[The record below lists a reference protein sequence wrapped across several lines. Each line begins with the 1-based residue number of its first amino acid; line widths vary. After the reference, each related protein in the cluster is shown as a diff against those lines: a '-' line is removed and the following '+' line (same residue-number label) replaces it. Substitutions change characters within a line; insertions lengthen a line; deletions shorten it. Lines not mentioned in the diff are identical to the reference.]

1 MTDVLVIGGGPA
13 GAAAGYWLARSGHA
27 VTIVEKRSFPRNK
40 TCGDTLSPRA
50 VHQLRD
56 MGLEDLTSTFHR
68 VGGVRACS
76 NERELQLFWPDHALY
91 PREGRVARRS
101 VLDAAV
107 IHNAVSAGA
116 TLLQGH
122 EALRPLVERGF
133 VGGAIVQDAA
143 GQQFNLHAKYV
154 ILADGANSQFG
165 RALGTS
171 RAKDWPYAT
180 AIRSYWAT
188 PRHAEPWIE
197 THFDIQDRKDQT
209 IPGYGWIFPVGD
221 GTANIGVGLLSTFRD
236 FKNVN
241 TSHLLAAFAQRIA
254 ESWQIDPE
262 HPLTQ
267 PMSGRMPMGN
277 SVSPI
282 SGPTYLV
289 VGDAAGSIN
298 PFNGDGID
306 YAYATG
312 RAAAMVLHQ
321 ALATNDATVLQ
332 TYAKVLDDEYA
343 QYFKVGR
350 LFARALGRPAVM
362 HQLTRSAIRSQ
373 TLMEWMLRIMTNTLR
388 PDERGV
394 AELALRAASTIVHL
408 APNS

>member
-13 GAAAGYWLARSGHA
+13 GAAAGFWLAHHGHS
-27 VTIVEKRSFPRNK
+27 VTIVEKRTFPRNK

-50 VHQLRD
+50 VQQLRE
-56 MGLEDLTSTFHR
+56 MGLDDLISTFHR
-68 VGGVRACS
+68 VGGVRACF
-76 NERELQLFWPDHALY
+76 NGREQQLSWPEHALY

-107 IHNAVSAGA
+107 IRNAVSAGA
-116 TLLQGH
+116 TLLEGH

-133 VGGAIVQDAA
+133 VCGAVVQNAS
-143 GQQFNLHAKYV
+143 GHQFSVSAKYV

-197 THFDIQDRKDQT
+197 SHFDIQDRKDQT
-209 IPGYGWIFPVGD
+209 LPGYGWIFPVGD

-241 TSHLLAAFAQRIA
+241 TSHLLAAFAHRIA
-254 ESWQIDPE
+254 DSWQIDPE
-262 HPLTQ
+262 QPLTQ

-289 VGDAAGSIN
+289 VGDAAGSVN

-306 YAYATG
+306 YAYSTG
-312 RAAAMVLHQ
+312 RTAATVLHQ
-321 ALATNDATVLQ
+321 ALSTNDATVLQ
-332 TYAKVLDDEYA
+332 SYSKQLDDQFG
-343 QYFKVGR
+343 QYFKIGR
-350 LFARALGRPAVM
+350 LFAAAIGRPTVM
-362 HQLTRSAIRSQ
+362 RQLMNTVIRSRS
-373 TLMEWMLRIMTNTLR
+373 LAEWLLRITSNTMR
-388 PDERGV
+388 DDERGM
-394 AELALRAASTIVHL
+394 AEVVYKAASIIVHL
-408 APNS
+408 APKA